1 MDVII
6 FLGVVL
12 VLAVLFAMFYAGV
25 YLPAKAEEDAARRE
39 LSEARVNALK
49 AELDRLTDRDEKGRF
64 VRKEK

>member
-1 MDVII
+1 MDVIM

-25 YLPAKAEEDAARRE
+25 YLPTKAEEAMEQAKFDAE
-39 LSEARVNALK
+39 RVKALK